1 LPRLFA
7 KGAVMDV
14 NRTPMYDRS
23 DNPTGC
29 CPRFKPEGWDGQ
41 ELHFADKPFVRAET
55 RSLFHIPLDM
65 GAVFKRTSE
74 AIEGAHAD
82 SGDQFIVLS
91 RELSPWA
98 AEHLFAVPQP
108 VAGLKTV
115 RLSGD
120 YETKVFEGPF
130 SKAPEWEAEFRNE
143 LAAQGRAAKNMY
155 LFYTTC
161 PKCAKAYG
169 KNYVVAVAETTREA
183 VQ

>member
-1 LPRLFA
+1 
-7 KGAVMDV
+7 MDV
-14 NRTPMYDRS
+14 NRTPAYDRS

-41 ELHFADKPFVRAET
+41 QLRFAEKPFIRART
-55 RSLFHIPLDM
+55 KSLLHVPLDM
-65 GAVFKRTSE
+65 EAVFKRTFE
-74 AIEGAHAD
+74 AIERACAD
-82 SGDQFIVLS
+82 GGDQFIVLS

-98 AEHLFAVPQP
+98 AEHLFATPKP
-108 VAGLKTV
+108 VAGLENV

-120 YETKVFEGPF
+120 YRTKLFEGSF
-130 SKAPEWEAEFRNE
+130 RNAPKWEAAFRKE
-143 LAAQGRAAKNMY
+143 LAAQGLTAKNMY

-169 KNYVVAVAETTREA
+169 KNYVVAAAETARET